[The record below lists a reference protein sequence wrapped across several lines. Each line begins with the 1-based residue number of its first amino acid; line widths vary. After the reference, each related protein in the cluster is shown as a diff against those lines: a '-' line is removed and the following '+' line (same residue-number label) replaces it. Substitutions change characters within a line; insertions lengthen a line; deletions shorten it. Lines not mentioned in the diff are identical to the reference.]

1 MSRVKEVSAQVENA
15 PTRHKS
21 KTKRYYIIRGKI
33 CNTGVVLLL
42 ICCFLAFLCVFRPE
56 YMPVFVISLI
66 MFLMTVVQAY
76 YVEVVERHE

>member
-15 PTRHKS
+15 PTRDYRKV
-21 KTKRYYIIRGKI
+21 KRYYIIRGKI
-33 CNTGVVLLL
+33 CNTGVVMLL

>member
-21 KTKRYYIIRGKI
+21 KTKRYHIIRGKI

-42 ICCFLAFLCVFRPE
+42 ICCFLAFLCVFRLE

-66 MFLMTVVQAY
+66 IFLMTVVQAY
-76 YVEVVERHE
+76 YVEVVEKHE